1 MFNSS
6 EYSVYVLK
14 TKSIKIKPRM
24 TFMEAVFATILFD
37 LALFGTSNPVINGI
51 IRFFTS
57 LQNSWDSQFLSQ
69 EDAFTQVT
77 EFCERLSIQQN
88 PWIWEKSKEDYT
100 SLNDFFSR
108 TFLRSEFPTLG
119 SANIVAPACCTMT
132 RYNDDA
138 SMKSLLIKGCSY
150 RIEEIGLPSE
160 DTHLYRQNPIFIG
173 YLSPTDYH
181 RIHSPMA
188 GKCTVCKMEGIDKT
202 SASVKFFGAKFNI
215 LNENKRLVIVLDS
228 GQDFK
233 IALVVI
239 GGIGVDSIVY
249 NDMIGQQISKGQELA
264 AFRAGGSAIAM
275 FSTAPVKLTAE
286 FEKASKGNAHV
297 EVQVGE
303 SLAD

>member
-1 MFNSS
+1 
-6 EYSVYVLK
+6 
-14 TKSIKIKPRM
+14 
-24 TFMEAVFATILFD
+24 
-37 LALFGTSNPVINGI
+37 
-51 IRFFTS
+51 
-57 LQNSWDSQFLSQ
+57 
-69 EDAFTQVT
+69 
-77 EFCERLSIQQN
+77 
-88 PWIWEKSKEDYT
+88 
-100 SLNDFFSR
+100 
-108 TFLRSEFPTLG
+108 
-119 SANIVAPACCTMT
+119 
-132 RYNDDA
+132 
-138 SMKSLLIKGCSY
+138 
-150 RIEEIGLPSE
+150 
-160 DTHLYRQNPIFIG
+160 
-173 YLSPTDYH
+173 
-181 RIHSPMA
+181 
-188 GKCTVCKMEGIDKT
+188 MEGIDKK